1 MSMRAGETP
10 VSIPN
15 TMVKPRAAE
24 GTVPATVWE
33 SRWMPDFK
41 KLFIRTLKTAHRTDI
56 RNDTGVIPKKEEDI
70 DIRNLKIPKTSERKE
85 NKDRHPGSATLCT
98 AREKIAG
105 SYRAEKKGQAEKS
118 TGRMPWH

>member
-1 MSMRAGETP
+1 MRAGETP

-70 DIRNLKIPKTSERKE
+70 ISETLKFQKLPKGRKTKTDIPAVQRYVLRGKR
-85 NKDRHPGSATLCT
+85 
-98 AREKIAG
+98 
-105 SYRAEKKGQAEKS
+105 
-118 TGRMPWH
+118 